1 MRNGENCSAYEY
13 INGDDL
19 DFCFDLNNDQWER
32 EFFTMLRSD
41 QENGC
46 DDTNPNDRGESND
59 NDTIPPAE
67 PKIKTIRSAILPPA
81 EPKIKTIRSA
91 IQSLE
96 EVQYFLRY
104 HGYTSP
110 SSLSF
115 AIDTLADIQSKKLIE
130 TSVDDF
136 LS

>member
-1 MRNGENCSAYEY
+1 
-13 INGDDL
+13 
-19 DFCFDLNNDQWER
+19 
-32 EFFTMLRSD
+32 MLRSD

-46 DDTNPNDRGESND
+46 DDTNPNDRGESD
-59 NDTIPPAE
+59 DDDTI
-67 PKIKTIRSAILPPA
+67 PPA

-96 EVQYFLRY
+96 VQYFLQY

-110 SSLSF
+110 SSLSS
-115 AIDTLADIQSKKLIE
+115 AIDTLADIQSKKLIQ
-130 TSVDDF
+130 TSIDDF